1 MTLLN
6 RKALEGLV
14 QLMVALMLL
23 IFLPAWTLNYWQ
35 AWVFLSVF
43 FVAVLAVT
51 LYLMRHDPAL
61 LERRVRAGP
70 GAEKE
75 TRQKIIQSI
84 ASMVFI
90 SVFVFSALDF
100 RFHRSTVSFQLSLVG
115 DVLVALGLYIVF
127 LVFKENSFT
136 SATIETTP
144 EQKVV
149 TTGPYAVVRH
159 PMYSGAFV
167 MLVGVPLALGS
178 VWGLLTIAPLMLI
191 IIWRL
196 CDEERFLAKNLDG
209 YVDYKNKTRYR
220 LIPFFW

>member
-1 MTLLN
+1 M
-6 RKALEGLV
+6 

>member
-1 MTLLN
+1 
-6 RKALEGLV
+6 
-14 QLMVALMLL
+14 MVALMLL